1 VSLIPKQQNSR
12 RWSIRKITLLSV
24 VFAGVVSLLLPP
36 WFDLPTRMLCVWDAG
51 IVCFLS
57 FTWTAMLK
65 ATPETMRRHARQENI
80 GRLVILGLITIAACA
95 SLLAIGF
102 ILHDKGTATELL
114 FLHLT
119 LSLLTIVGS
128 WLLVNTIFAFHY
140 ANLYYRQEQNLNE
153 CESEGLDFPSEIEP
167 DYWDFLYFSFVIGM
181 TNQVSDVQITSRL
194 IRRLALLHSILSFF
208 FNTTI
213 LAMTINIIA
222 GVI

>member
-1 VSLIPKQQNSR
+1 
-12 RWSIRKITLLSV
+12 
-24 VFAGVVSLLLPP
+24 
-36 WFDLPTRMLCVWDAG
+36 
-51 IVCFLS
+51 
-57 FTWTAMLK
+57 MLK